1 MQEDKWVYQIGKD
14 GLTVIVPLI
23 ALAVFGGIA
32 IALAL
37 AKNPAVFIAGLL
49 AVFMLVLTL
58 MGLYRLFIV
67 KFLVGEN
74 GFYHQTRPGNGRYH
88 RYSELEKAW
97 SSYGEGTNA
106 LYFYYQL
113 SGKSPVRIFYNLIDD
128 EAVEYMLSKF
138 RSFHPELE
146 EEDEDWEDEE

>member
-14 GLTVIVPLI
+14 GFPAI
-23 ALAVFGGIA
+23 APIIPLAVFGGVA

-37 AKNPAVFIAGLL
+37 AKNPAAFVMGLL
-49 AVFMLVLTL
+49 AIFMLVLTL

-74 GFYHQTRPGNGRYH
+74 GFYHQTRPGNGRYY

-97 SSYGEGTNA
+97 TAYGGGTNA

-113 SGKSPVRIFYNLIDD
+113 PGKSPVRFFYNPIDD
-128 EAVEYMLSKF
+128 DAVEYMLSKF

-146 EEDEDWEDEE
+146 EEEEDWEDEE